1 MNKIDWVF
9 WGIVILMAAFLIY
22 FCINAAGCAI
32 LQSKPKPTIPTEV
45 LIKPAVQLWYAAKA
59 SNWLV
64 TMSILGIAGGVFAT
78 LNGQKWG
85 LAVVVSCSVSLFMSL
100 AVARFAWWMA
110 VCGLFGSVG
119 ICIASILTRKRA
131 LVEIIKGVQKIKK
144 GYAIV
149 EQIVANNIL
158 AKEQSK
164 PTRKIVQ
171 KIKVNLKAKGK
182 IECKT
187 G

>member
-9 WGIVILMAAFLIY
+9 WGIIVLLAACLLVGIFVS
-22 FCINAAGCAI
+22 GCAI
-32 LQSKPKPTIPTEV
+32 LQPKPKPVIP
-45 LIKPAVQLWYAAKA
+45 IKTLVKPTVQLWYAAKA

-119 ICIASILTRKRA
+119 ICITSILSRKRA
-131 LVEIIKGVQKIKK
+131 LVQIIKGGEILKKNDAAYGIVSAKAAFNNAQAEAQK
-144 GYAIV
+144 
-149 EQIVANNIL
+149 
-158 AKEQSK
+158 SK
-164 PTRKIVQ
+164 STQKIVQ
-171 KIKVNLKAKGK
+171 KIKSDLKIKGE
-182 IECKT
+182 IE
-187 G
+187 